1 MTRNLQTRVS
11 KLEEFRKPRAGYV
24 VRVSDPPTVAE
35 NAEIKAA
42 CREGR
47 RVVVLPHG
55 SASIEEW
62 IASHRSFQ

>member
-24 VRVSDPPTVAE
+24 VRVSDPLTAAE

-47 RVVVLPHG
+47 RVAVLPQWC
-55 SASIEEW
+55 ASIDEW
-62 IASHRSFQ
+62 ASRYGRLQ